1 MSQKEI
7 RLYDDSVIKL
17 TVKQGLEDERFPV
30 SSVSDGG
37 VGTYN
42 KNEINILDFDQVS
55 TISGSFATGEVAY
68 TRDTNR
74 LFVGNLSKKLADK
87 QQQTLGGTLTGNKYL
102 GYLDSR
108 KDYNSEDNGD
118 PIPLTEILGEDS
130 IYRSYN
136 FTNLDEEGQIK
147 QTEDKK
153 WQRLSFYNEKY
164 DAYDGDIMYDIYR
177 NAIILFDHNIKPQDG
192 TTAGSATIGG
202 KRKTP
207 LQARFQGE
215 NVANVAEKLIVNKH
229 TADMYGDGYVLLYNV
244 IPDGDTLTFVPR
256 SFSAT
261 GEYENANDTTPNYS
275 QNVIKVNKVP
285 APAMM
290 AALDT
295 NVFKFTEDSEKITVD
310 LSGITG
316 SDITGI
322 SLENPS
328 LSRLIINEEGVLKQS
343 KIAPSALANFITAED
358 LKNMEISKQVDANT
372 AEITTLTSKV
382 EALENQS
389 GGDGG
394 NTSEIDGEFLLMVPD
409 YATSS
414 KNLLEDNLSEED
426 SQEIEISTSDAG
438 ETTVIFHENYITDED
453 NGNITYHH
461 YFLNIAGTGEFTF
474 QETYLDD
481 YSVQDSSGQWTTIEN
496 YEFGKDIILKFGS
509 AEKYEV
515 TTSTNTKITIPVY
528 TDIMLPINGRSTIK
542 IIGKGLS
549 KIVKIPTR

>member
-37 VGTYN
+37 IGTYK

-192 TTAGSATIGG
+192 TTAGSSTIGG

-295 NVFKFTEDSEKITVD
+295 DVFKFTEDSEKITVD

-328 LSRLIINEEGVLKQS
+328 ISRLIINEEGVLKQS
-343 KIAPSALANFITAED
+343 EIAPSDLANIQTQIDVLDEIPAKVDNNTTDIATLKSEVNA
-358 LKNMEISKQVDANT
+358 LKNQP
-372 AEITTLTSKV
+372 
-382 EALENQS
+382 
-389 GGDGG
+389 GGGG
-394 NTSEIDGEFLLMVPD
+394 NTSEIDTEILLMVPD
-409 YATSS
+409 YASAS
-414 KNLLEDNLSEED
+414 DNLVTAGQTSYIFAADSEE
-426 SQEIEISTSDAG
+426 S
-438 ETTVIFHENYITDED
+438 
-453 NGNITYHH
+453 H
-461 YFLNIAGTGEFTF
+461 YYLNIAATGEFKVK
-474 QETYLDD
+474 ETYITTVSVEDD
-481 YSVQDSSGQWTTIEN
+481 NGQYTGEEREETFEKELT
-496 YEFGKDIILKFGS
+496 YGS
-509 AEKYEV
+509 NTKYTV
-515 TTSTNTKITIPVY
+515 PSTTSSITIPVY
-528 TDIMLPINGRSTIK
+528 SEIILPFDRHSTITVTGTNISK
-542 IIGKGLS
+542 IIQ
-549 KIVKIPTR
+549 IPCK

>member
-37 VGTYN
+37 IGTYK

-118 PIPLTEILGEDS
+118 PIPLAEILGEDS

-295 NVFKFTEDSEKITVD
+295 DVFKFTEDSEKITVD

-328 LSRLIINEEGVLKQS
+328 ISRLIINEEGVLKQS
-343 KIAPSALANFITAED
+343 EYTPSDLANFITTEG
-358 LKNMEISKQVDANT
+358 LKEMEISKQVDANT
-372 AEITTLTSKV
+372 DDIDTLKSKV
-382 EALENQS
+382 KALENQS
-389 GGDGG
+389 GGSGTGEDF
-394 NTSEIDGEFLLMVPD
+394 SEITVEEILTTPSYVDAIADEIVEGQKTYTIEPN
-409 YATSS
+409 YG
-414 KNLLEDNLSEED
+414 SEE
-426 SQEIEISTSDAG
+426 
-438 ETTVIFHENYITDED
+438 VVDE
-453 NGNITYHH
+453 NGNISYREIFLGHL
-461 YFLNIAGTGEFTF
+461 YLNIGAFGTFTIKEVYSLTVSEKNIVNGKWDGTYIERTIDNYGEDMEPLT
-474 QETYLDD
+474 
-481 YSVQDSSGQWTTIEN
+481 
-496 YEFGKDIILKFGS
+496 FGS
-509 AEKYEV
+509 DKVYEV
-515 TTSTNTKITIPVY
+515 PGETKSITIPIY
-528 TDIMLPINGRSTIK
+528 TEIMLPVSGKSTIT
-542 IIGKGLS
+542 IKGDNIT
-549 KIVKIPTR
+549 KIVRIPTQ